1 VIPALLAALQIAA
14 GDTLQQVTLAQAL
27 QEATRFDP
35 NYVAAVG
42 RVSDAEW
49 GRRAAMLVF
58 ILPSVTV
65 TADFTGTST
74 ESFNF
79 GTNELSKT
87 IVTAQLNASYGALH
101 RRPEGRGAGPGRA
114 EAEASAGQRGGRDFP
129 GRGGDGGGILR
140 GPGPAGAG
148 RGRAPTIGA
157 RGGTAQHH
165 PARACCRRRGQSDS
179 LRVVLEL
186 TTAQVDVLREESA
199 LRVARLQLGRRIGR
213 AGPVDAAQVDTTR
226 ARLTPDLPLT
236 VEEAVAI
243 ALEQGPQYRVAR
255 ANERAASAEV
265 RARRA
270 EYLPW
275 ATVSA
280 FAAAYDDKFWPEAAT
295 RSGVNLR
302 ISLPIWNDGQREI
315 ALTRAKVTRDFARA
329 VREDL
334 ERAALH
340 DVLLSYDT
348 YVTARAAADLART
361 AVVVAQ
367 ENYRVQQTRYRSG
380 ATDILLFL
388 DSQFILVEAEA
399 GLVQALHTTQ
409 LARSGL
415 EVILGRRLFPE
426 EIP

>member
-1 VIPALLAALQIAA
+1 MIPALLAALQIAA

-42 RVSDAEW
+42 RVSEAEW

-58 ILPSVTV
+58 ILPSVTA

-87 IVTAQLNASYGALH
+87 IVTAQLNASYELFTGGRKVAELARARAELEASRANEVDATFLAAAETEAAYYEVLARRALAGVAH
-101 RRPEGRGAGPGRA
+101 RRLERA
-114 EAEASAGQRGGRDFP
+114 EEQLSITRARVLS
-129 GRGGDGGGILR
+129 
-140 GPGPAGAG
+140 GA
-148 RGRAPTIGA
+148 AV
-157 RGGTAQHH
+157 
-165 PARACCRRRGQSDS
+165 QSDS

-186 TTAQVDVLREESA
+186 TTAQVDVLRQESA

-255 ANERAASAEV
+255 ATERAASAEV

-280 FAAAYDDKFWPEAAT
+280 FTAAYDNKFWPEAAT

-315 ALTRAKVTRDFARA
+315 ALTRAQVTRDFARA